1 METVEQVKMR
11 IQRLLA
17 PDRLA
22 HSYGVAKEAQRLAG
36 MERTGSG
43 RIMRGFAM
51 IFARIC
57 RLKNSCNG

>member
-17 PDRLA
+17 PDRLV

-36 MERTGSG
+36 R
-43 RIMRGFAM
+43 
-51 IFARIC
+51 
-57 RLKNSCNG
+57 

>member
-11 IQRLLA
+11 IQRLLT

-22 HSYGVAKEAQRLAG
+22 HSYGVAKEAQRLA
-36 MERTGSG
+36 GSG